1 MRTRCT
7 ILLLLAAISILA
19 AGRARAAAIGPVLG
33 LGREGISGDAPA
45 NTSYGAGIGLI
56 AGLQGEIA
64 LGQGVALSIQPMF
77 NQRRSTLTAASDQDP
92 SGQTTLDLKMDYV
105 SVPVVVK
112 FATSGGRTYVA
123 GGADLAWL
131 QSARVTGHGVDEDI
145 ESHFQGVDVGALIG
159 FGVVFPVGRR
169 SLTTELR
176 YLQGLTNLSSDSGT
190 GLPSGLPER
199 FHSGGLQLTVG
210 ILLPIGKP

>member
-1 MRTRCT
+1 
-7 ILLLLAAISILA
+7 LAAVSILA
-19 AGRARAAAIGPVLG
+19 AGRAQAAAVGAVLG

-64 LGQGVALSIQPMF
+64 LGQGVALSVQPMF
-77 NQRRSTLTAASDQDP
+77 NQRRTILTAASDEDP
-92 SGQTTLDLKMDYV
+92 SGQTTLDLNMDYI

-131 QSARVTGHGVDEDI
+131 QSARVTGQGLDQDVENHFHGM
-145 ESHFQGVDVGALIG
+145 DVGALIG
-159 FGVVFPVGRR
+159 FGVVFPVGRP

-176 YLQGLTNLSSDSGT
+176 YVQGLTNLSDGGGT
-190 GLPSGLPER
+190 GAVTGLPER
-199 FHSGGLQLTVG
+199 FHSGGLQLTAG

>member
-19 AGRARAAAIGPVLG
+19 ADRARAAAVGAVLG

-64 LGQGVALSIQPMF
+64 LGQGVALSVQPMF
-77 NQRRSTLTAASDQDP
+77 SQRRTTLTAASDQDP
-92 SGQTTLDLKMDYV
+92 SGETSLDLKMDYV

-131 QSARVTGHGVDEDI
+131 QSARVTGQGLDQDV
-145 ESHFQGVDVGALIG
+145 ESRFHGVDVGALIG
-159 FGVVFPVGRR
+159 FGVVFPVGRH

-176 YLQGLTNLSSDSGT
+176 YVQGLTNLSDGGGAGAVT
-190 GLPSGLPER
+190 GLPER
-199 FHSGGLQLTVG
+199 FHSSGLQLTAG